1 MSSEKKVLIDSYF
14 VNKILIIIFEL
25 LKANDLLKK

>member
-14 VNKILIIIFEL
+14 VNKILIIIFKL
-25 LKANDLLKK
+25 LKASDL